1 MGNQSGPVWRREVS
15 GPQCRE
21 DVLTYARIV
30 DKICDLAQ
38 LLESVNLS
46 AWAIRLVD
54 AVDGASTGRDYD
66 GCPLGSARTNAC
78 RETVAGQ
85 DQIDLSTIGQRDW
98 HHWLVD

>member
-1 MGNQSGPVWRREVS
+1 MGNQSGPVWRREFS

-30 DKICDLAQ
+30 DEICDLAQ

-54 AVDGASTGRDYD
+54 AVDGASTGGEIMMAVRWDLQELMRVEKQLPD
-66 GCPLGSARTNAC
+66 KIRLTCQRLV
-78 RETVAGQ
+78 RE
-85 DQIDLSTIGQRDW
+85 IGTTG
-98 HHWLVD
+98 V